1 MPFLDYMS
9 TSPGRMIRAAAGLVL
24 ILTGAALG
32 GGWWALAAAGLL
44 PLATGV
50 FNACPISPL
59 FGRSWRGN
67 ACRSGTSAK
76 RSG

>member
-1 MPFLDYMS
+1 MS
-9 TSPGRMIRAAAGLVL
+9 TGPGRVIRAAAGLVL
-24 ILTGAALG
+24 MLAGAALG

-50 FNACPISPL
+50 FNVCPISPL

-67 ACRSGTSAK
+67 ACRSSSSAG
-76 RSG
+76 RSV